1 MSEKV
6 NFRKE
11 RIFNFKEILKI
22 SNMVKISFLSVLSF
36 VIMLIEIPV
45 PFFPGFLKIDLSDVP
60 ALVAGFTLG
69 PIGGIL
75 VEFIKNLLHFIIKT
89 DTGGVGEFA
98 NFLIGIAL
106 VIPSATMYR
115 IKRVRK
121 MAFLGMGFGIILMG
135 IVGALANYYILI
147 PFYAK
152 MMPIEQIIAWSSAA
166 NGAIKDLK
174 TLILYGI
181 LPFNIIKG
189 IVIVIFTSA
198 IYKKISHLFV

>member
-36 VIMLIEIPV
+36 IIMLIEIPV

-121 MAFLGMGFGIILMG
+121 MAFLGMGLGIILMG

-166 NGAIKDLK
+166 NGAIRDLK